1 MALDGKQR
9 LLIGT
14 DNGLYI
20 YKENEPLL
28 HTRHDSRNLQSL
40 ADNIIWNIFTDR
52 ERNVWLGTNYGISLS
67 HNNNAFQ
74 YIPISQM
81 TGTGEGNQFFSIF
94 KDTRNNY
101 WFGGSNGIIRSKRS
115 IKDTSDAIWYK
126 MGDSRHNLAH
136 NRIRHITEDH
146 NHELWIATD
155 GSVNRYNYTTQQF
168 IHYNIVDSTGKIMQT
183 GLTI

>member
-1 MALDGKQR
+1 
-9 LLIGT
+9 
-14 DNGLYI
+14 
-20 YKENEPLL
+20 
-28 HTRHDSRNLQSL
+28 
-40 ADNIIWNIFTDR
+40 
-52 ERNVWLGTNYGISLS
+52 
-67 HNNNAFQ
+67 
-74 YIPISQM
+74 
-81 TGTGEGNQFFSIF
+81 
-94 KDTRNNY
+94 
-101 WFGGSNGIIRSKRS
+101 
-115 IKDTSDAIWYK
+115 